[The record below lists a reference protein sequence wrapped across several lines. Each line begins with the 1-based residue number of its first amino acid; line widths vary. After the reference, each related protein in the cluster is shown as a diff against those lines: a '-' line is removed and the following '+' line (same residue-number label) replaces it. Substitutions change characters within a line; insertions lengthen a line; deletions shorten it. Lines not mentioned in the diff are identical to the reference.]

1 MTVKLYD
8 SDSHLYTFQATVLRC
23 DPDGSRFA
31 VELDRTAFFPEG
43 GGQYADTGKI
53 GEASVLD
60 VQETDNAILHFT
72 DRALPVGA
80 VVTGT
85 LDSEKRFVR
94 MQNHSGEHIVSGI
107 IHRLYGL
114 DNVGFHLGDGDMTVD
129 YNGNLTRSDLDRV
142 EAMANEAVAR
152 NIPITAEYPDARTLE
167 TLSYRS
173 KLDLTENVR
182 IVTIGDID
190 CCACCAPHVSRTG
203 EIGAIKLLDFEHYKG
218 GVRIHMLCGAWAIG
232 DYRIKYD
239 NVQRIS
245 ALLCVPQAET
255 ADAVERLLD
264 SVKEK
269 DYVLAGLRRRL
280 AVCAMDN
287 AGTDNCICFFAD
299 EACDMDSLRHAVNLG
314 MQRAVLCAGFLPAD
328 GGFRYCIGSA
338 TTDLRA
344 QAKTINTALN
354 GRGGGQ
360 TSMIQG
366 SCAANAEDIR
376 AFFKKWQLNKNVYCN
391 DR

>member
-203 EIGAIKLLDFEHYKG
+203 AHPHAL
-218 GVRIHMLCGAWAIG
+218 RCMG
-232 DYRIKYD
+232 D
-239 NVQRIS
+239 
-245 ALLCVPQAET
+245 
-255 ADAVERLLD
+255 
-264 SVKEK
+264 
-269 DYVLAGLRRRL
+269 RRL
-280 AVCAMDN
+280 PD
-287 AGTDNCICFFAD
+287 
-299 EACDMDSLRHAVNLG
+299 
-314 MQRAVLCAGFLPAD
+314 
-328 GGFRYCIGSA
+328 
-338 TTDLRA
+338 
-344 QAKTINTALN
+344 K
-354 GRGGGQ
+354 
-360 TSMIQG
+360 
-366 SCAANAEDIR
+366 IR
-376 AFFKKWQLNKNVYCN
+376 
-391 DR
+391 